1 MKKMLTFLLA
11 LAFIL
16 VVFTGCSSEKEQ
28 MPAEEPETSE
38 EEAETPAEEAP
49 AEETPTEEETS
60 DGEFDG
66 TVKIALITTLTGDNS
81 LNGEYAQHGFE
92 MAVEE
97 INEAGGILGK
107 EVIYELFD
115 EMSTAEGAV
124 SAFAKL
130 AEDDE
135 IMVVDGSHMSIY
147 AVACMNDITKSGI
160 PYVSNGSSSTVDDE
174 KNPLVWQSRPLDIYQ
189 GVAMAQAAVDQLDIK
204 NPAILYSTDSTY
216 VSLMERT
223 VAAYKDLYDIEIG
236 EENLFAFAESE
247 TNFANYIAQIMNGDF
262 DGVIEISGQNP
273 CILIMQ
279 QGDAAG
285 LDLPR
290 IGFNA
295 VGDTSTLDNAGS
307 AADGWYCISD
317 WVPSVDTE
325 TGAAFTK
332 KFEEK
337 YGNTPATSGAYAYD
351 TVYIIK
357 AAMEA
362 AGTTTDRAA
371 INAGFEKISNLVG
384 AAGTYSYYEE
394 NHSFASSIFLSY
406 NENGSAVCKEI
417 ITFR

>member
-1 MKKMLTFLLA
+1 
-11 LAFIL
+11 
-16 VVFTGCSSEKEQ
+16 

-38 EEAETPAEEAP
+38 EEAETPAEESP

-204 NPAILYSTDSTY
+204 TRP
-216 VSLMERT
+216 
-223 VAAYKDLYDIEIG
+223 
-236 EENLFAFAESE
+236 F
-247 TNFANYIAQIMNGDF
+247 
-262 DGVIEISGQNP
+262 
-273 CILIMQ
+273 CILQTAPM
-279 QGDAAG
+279 
-285 LDLPR
+285 
-290 IGFNA
+290 
-295 VGDTSTLDNAGS
+295 
-307 AADGWYCISD
+307 
-317 WVPSVDTE
+317 
-325 TGAAFTK
+325 
-332 KFEEK
+332 
-337 YGNTPATSGAYAYD
+337 
-351 TVYIIK
+351 
-357 AAMEA
+357 
-362 AGTTTDRAA
+362 
-371 INAGFEKISNLVG
+371 
-384 AAGTYSYYEE
+384 
-394 NHSFASSIFLSY
+394 FL
-406 NENGSAVCKEI
+406 
-417 ITFR
+417 